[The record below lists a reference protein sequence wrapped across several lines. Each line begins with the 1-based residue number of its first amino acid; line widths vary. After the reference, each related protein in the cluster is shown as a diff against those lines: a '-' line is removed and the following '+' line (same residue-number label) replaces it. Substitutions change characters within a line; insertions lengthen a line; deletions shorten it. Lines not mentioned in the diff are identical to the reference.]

1 MREISS
7 QISKSEQFM
16 REGGFS
22 GTTVYFLLQFRS
34 VFDISCMT

>member
-22 GTTVYFLLQFRS
+22 GTTVYFFAAVSQRF
-34 VFDISCMT
+34 